1 MALSYS
7 ICVPNHFI
15 FQNCESFISHTKY
28 KIIYRYHPILYN
40 LLQSSLYPF
49 HFLSLQFL
57 QFKIYT
63 MPSFDLVSKVDLQTL
78 DNAVNTV
85 EKEIRNR
92 FDFKGN
98 HVVIDL
104 NKKDFKLN
112 LESESEMKINQIIDV
127 LISKSM
133 KQGLAAEIYDLS
145 KEPFQSGKV
154 VKKEIPVRNGIKQED
169 AKKIVKLIKDS
180 GLKVQAAIMDDII
193 RITAKKIDDLQAVIQ
208 ASKGWD
214 LGLAFQ
220 YVNMKN

>member
-1 MALSYS
+1 
-7 ICVPNHFI
+7 
-15 FQNCESFISHTKY
+15 
-28 KIIYRYHPILYN
+28 
-40 LLQSSLYPF
+40 
-49 HFLSLQFL
+49 
-57 QFKIYT
+57 

-78 DNAVNTV
+78 DNAINTV
-85 EKEIRNR
+85 EKEIKNR
-92 FDFKGN
+92 FDFKGS

-112 LESESEMKINQIIDV
+112 LEGESDMKLNQMIDV

-133 KQGLAAEIYDLS
+133 KQGLASEIYDLS
-145 KEPFQSGKV
+145 KESFQSGKI

-193 RITAKKIDDLQAVIQ
+193 RITAKKIDDLQQVIQ

-214 LGLAFQ
+214 LGLALQ
-220 YVNMKN
+220 YINMKN